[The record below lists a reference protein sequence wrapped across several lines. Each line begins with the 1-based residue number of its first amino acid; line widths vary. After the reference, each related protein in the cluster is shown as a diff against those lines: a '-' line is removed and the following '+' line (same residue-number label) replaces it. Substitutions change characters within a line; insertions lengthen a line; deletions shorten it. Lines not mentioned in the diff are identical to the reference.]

1 MNDDRQGVKRLQNGL
16 MLIAAAACLATVGC
30 SDIHPEGNVEE
41 SGMLGSPT
49 DEADQFHEAEEREEK

>member
-1 MNDDRQGVKRLQNGL
+1 LA
-16 MLIAAAACLATVGC
+16 LIAAAACLATVGC